1 MSLVAATWADVK
13 GAATKFKRR
22 QRHANQ
28 DAAMAIE
35 DENSAAS
42 DANDKNIL
50 VPEYQ
55 KDQKKLARRAD
66 YYFAFL

>member
-13 GAATKFKRR
+13 GAATKFKKR
-22 QRHANQ
+22 QRYAKQ
-28 DAAMAIE
+28 DAAMAVE

-42 DANDKNIL
+42 DANDQNI
-50 VPEYQ
+50 PEHQ